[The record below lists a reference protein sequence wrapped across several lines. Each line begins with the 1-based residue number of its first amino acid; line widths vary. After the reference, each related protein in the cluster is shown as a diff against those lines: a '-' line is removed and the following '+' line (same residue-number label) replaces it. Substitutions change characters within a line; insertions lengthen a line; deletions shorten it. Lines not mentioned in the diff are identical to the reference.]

1 MALKT
6 IFLDRDG
13 VINHEINYLHKIN
26 DFIFINGIFDACSY
40 FNKIGFEIIVISN
53 QSGISRGFYTSAQ
66 YEEVT
71 RWMKLQFE
79 TKNIKILNTYHC
91 PHSPEEN
98 CNCRKPK
105 PGLFLKARKKYNINM
120 EESWMIGDKE
130 SDISAANN
138 AGISNTILLRSGH
151 KIDENSSN
159 ATFIRDSIIDS
170 IKIIKN

>member
-120 EESWMIGDKE
+120 KKSWLIGDKE
-130 SDISAANN
+130 DDITAANKS
-138 AGISNTILLRSGH
+138 GVFNTILVKSGH
-151 KIDENSSN
+151 EINESKSKAKYFLNSISELSYVID
-159 ATFIRDSIIDS
+159 
-170 IKIIKN
+170 K